1 MNFALILV
9 VLSFVSGIIYLLD
22 VLLWAPKRR
31 PEQRPSRAIEYSRSF
46 FPIFFIVL
54 CLRSFLIEPF
64 RIPSGSLEPTLLVG
78 DFLAVNKFIYGIRL
92 PVLEK
97 KIIPISKPKNGDI
110 AVFRWPPDPSFDYI
124 KRVVGV
130 PGDKVS
136 YHNKILTINGHEI
149 TQKFIK
155 YTTDESSGKAVA
167 KYSENL
173 NGVEHEIF
181 TRPDIKAVDFDIEVP
196 AGQYFMMGDNRDDSA
211 DSRFWGFVPDS
222 HLRGKAMLV
231 WMSWNGKT
239 DVIRWS
245 NIGKMIH

>member
-9 VLSFVSGIIYLLD
+9 VLSFVSGIVYLID
-22 VLLWAPKRR
+22 VLFWAPKRR
-31 PEQRPSRAIEYSRSF
+31 PEQRPSKVIEYSRSF

-54 CLRSFLIEPF
+54 FLRSFLIEPF

-78 DFLAVNKFIYGIRL
+78 DFLAVNKFSYGIRL
-92 PVLEK
+92 PVLEN
-97 KIIPISKPKNGDI
+97 KIIPISSPKNGDI

-124 KRVVGV
+124 KRVIGV

-136 YHNKILTINGHEI
+136 YHNKVLTINGHEM
-149 TQKFIK
+149 TQKFMK

-167 KYSENL
+167 NYRENL

-181 TRPDIKAVDFDIEVP
+181 TRPDIKAVDFEIEVP
-196 AGQYFMMGDNRDDSA
+196 KGQYFMMGDNRDDSA
-211 DSRFWGFVPDS
+211 DSRYWGFVPDS

-239 DVIRWS
+239 DMVRWS
-245 NIGKMIH
+245 NIGKLIH